1 MIILSISLILKD
13 YLYGIICTI
22 PETGFFVIILTLLP
36 QTAMPFLRQL
46 FANTLIK
53 DK

>member
-22 PETGFFVIILTLLP
+22 PGRGFFVIILTLLHH
-36 QTAMPFLRQL
+36 TAMPFPGQ
-46 FANTLIK
+46 FFTNTLIK